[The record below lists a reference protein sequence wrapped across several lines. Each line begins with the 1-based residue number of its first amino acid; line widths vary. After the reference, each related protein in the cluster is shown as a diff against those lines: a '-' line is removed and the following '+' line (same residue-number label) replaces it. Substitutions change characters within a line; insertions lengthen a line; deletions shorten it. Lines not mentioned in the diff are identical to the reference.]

1 MAIPFR
7 VLTAAALILLAA
19 PAGQAEAQTTARPKA
34 SAVKKVPRKTPAP
47 PAPAPTAAAPRPAT
61 DVRFTTEQTQ
71 SAQVS
76 RTTTYIQGT
85 RRRVEFPG
93 VTAIDQCD
101 LKRSVTLNTTAKRYR
116 VQPYPPP
123 AAVAAASASEPTP
136 EEMAVASSRMPFGM
150 PGGRP
155 ASKARGGVVTFTTT
169 LADTLERQTLHGFE
183 ARRVKSVLVKQSSAG
198 ACDKSPLKVEVDAWY
213 IDLPSQS
220 QCSAPAAAAPPVPAD
235 GEACVD
241 RLETRV
247 AGDAK
252 LGFPVKSVTT
262 TTTGEGEKAEASV
275 YAQEVTEMEVTRLE
289 AGLFEVP
296 ADFAEANSSAEIIPA
311 LASGGSLSDALFGST
326 ADGSSTAAPKRPGV
340 VRIGVLEPL
349 NRTTRTLAG
358 TGLRQELAGRFKGS
372 YEAIP
377 LKGSTVAGIE
387 AEAARLGCDYVLVS
401 EITEIKTSK
410 PGRMGS
416 VMRATGGGPPK
427 DSHDVKLDYKLFAVE
442 ATAAPKAA
450 GNVKASTG
458 GFGVGSALRLAAFAG
473 RLYIGFAM
481 MGGMG
486 MMNPM
491 GAMGGLSGGAGTG
504 PLGSY
509 FDPRATIMGAM
520 STGAGGGMGTG
531 MEALAGAGDPSEAA
545 MRDTVSDALD
555 NEARAAMDQL
565 SSRK

>member
-1 MAIPFR
+1 MGSSFR
-7 VLTAAALILLAA
+7 VLTAAALIVLVS
-19 PAGQAEAQTTARPKA
+19 PGPQGEAQTTPRPKA
-34 SAVKKVPRKTPAP
+34 PAVKKAPRTAPAP
-47 PAPAPTAAAPRPAT
+47 PAPAPAPAAPKPAT

-76 RTTTYIQGT
+76 RTTTYIQGP

-123 AAVAAASASEPTP
+123 APVAAASEPTSD
-136 EEMAVASSRMPFGM
+136 EMAVASSRMPFGM

-183 ARRVKSVLVKQSSAG
+183 ARRVKSVLVKQSSAS

-213 IDLPSQS
+213 IDLPSQA
-220 QCSAPAAAAPPVPAD
+220 QCAAPAAAAPPAPTD
-235 GEACVD
+235 GETCVD

-252 LGFPVKSVTT
+252 LGFPVKSITT

-275 YAQEVTEMEVTRLE
+275 YAQEVVEMEVTRLA

-296 ADFAEANSSAEIIPA
+296 ADFSEANSSAEIIPA

-326 ADGSSTAAPKRPGV
+326 ADGSSAAAPKRPGV
-340 VRIGVLEPL
+340 VRIGVLEPV

-377 LKGSTVAGIE
+377 LKGSTVAGVE
-387 AEAARLGCDYVLVS
+387 AEAAKLACDFVLAS

-427 DSHDVKLDYKLFAVE
+427 DSHDVKLEYKLFAVE
-442 ATAAPKAA
+442 ATSAPKAA
-450 GNVKASTG
+450 GNVKASSG

-491 GAMGGLSGGAGTG
+491 GAMGTLSGGAGTG

-509 FDPRATIMGAM
+509 FDPRATIMGAV
-520 STGAGGGMGTG
+520 STGAGGGMATG
-531 MEALAGAGDPSEAA
+531 MDALAGADPSEAA

-555 NEARAAMDQL
+555 NEARAAMEQL
-565 SSRK
+565 SRRK